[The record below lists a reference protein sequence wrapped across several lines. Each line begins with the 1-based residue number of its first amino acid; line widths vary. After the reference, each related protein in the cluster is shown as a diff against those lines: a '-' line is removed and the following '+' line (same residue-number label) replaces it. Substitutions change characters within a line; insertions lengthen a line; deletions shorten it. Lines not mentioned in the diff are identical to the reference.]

1 VLLRVIPKLLDL
13 QGRIMFGQGIARF
26 TSSQLPDAVIGPN
39 GALTPLTSLSLMVG
53 AIAHPFAG
61 NDMYFH
67 YGHDQTNANDFRL
80 WLCNAKTAKALG
92 LEILR

>member
-1 VLLRVIPKLLDL
+1 
-13 QGRIMFGQGIARF
+13 
-26 TSSQLPDAVIGPN
+26 
-39 GALTPLTSLSLMVG
+39 MVG

-67 YGHDQTNANDFRL
+67 YGQDQTNANDFRL
-80 WLCNAKTAKALG
+80 WLCNAKTAKALR